1 MTEKS
6 KLSPNMILLDKQ
18 LPVDVYHRSG
28 MLLVKQGHYVLTPE
42 QKQKLLAY
50 GQLDNSAKAAL
61 VEKELRERRERQEQ
75 ERRQA
80 ANQVLNPLVELDQ
93 LAHKVNGL
101 LNRYFHAQHFGSDVS
116 HVASRLLTL
125 AEKQPDGLIA
135 SCLLVP
141 FNDYGSMHSLHTAA
155 ILGILGRRLNLPA
168 KEMHVLLCA
177 ALTMNI
183 AATKLHTDLSKQE
196 TALDASQK
204 SDMYAHPLLSSAI
217 LRDLGV
223 DDERWHLL
231 VQQHHEE
238 WNGSGYPY
246 GLKKEEIDPGAH
258 LIRLTDVLTSL
269 LVTQAHR
276 AGRLPSIALG
286 RLFKGEFSE
295 FDPRFVALLIKE
307 LGIYP
312 PGSFVRLANH
322 EIAVVTHRPSD
333 NNTKHPKVAAIRSA
347 SGEMYGEPLPRNT
360 RTTEHSITEPISL
373 KEAGVR
379 PAFLLKIWNT

>member
-1 MTEKS
+1 MSDKS
-6 KLSPNMILLDKQ
+6 KLSADMIMVGKQ
-18 LPVDVYHRSG
+18 LPADVYHRNG

-42 QKQKLLAY
+42 QKQKLLEH
-50 GQLDNSAKAAL
+50 GQLENTARAAL

-80 ANQVLNPLVELDQ
+80 EAQIINPLVELDQ
-93 LAHKVNGL
+93 LAHKASSL
-101 LNRYFHAQHFGSDVS
+101 LNRYFQAPHFSHDIHLVVS
-116 HVASRLLTL
+116 KLLML
-125 AEKQPDGLIA
+125 ADKQPDGLIA
-135 SCLLVP
+135 ACLLVP
-141 FNDYGSMHSLHTAA
+141 FTDYGSMHSLHTAA
-155 ILGILGRRLNLPA
+155 MLAILGRRLNLPP
-168 KEMHVLLCA
+168 KEMQVLLSA

-183 AATKLHTDLSKQE
+183 AATKLHTELTKQE
-196 TALDASQK
+196 SALDASQK
-204 SDMYAHPLLSSAI
+204 ADMYAHPLLSSAI

-286 RLFKGEFSE
+286 RMFKGEFSE
-295 FDPRFVALLIKE
+295 FDPRFIALLIKE

-312 PGSFVRLANH
+312 PGSSYAWPTVK
-322 EIAVVTHRPSD
+322 S
-333 NNTKHPKVAAIRSA
+333 RS
-347 SGEMYGEPLPRNT
+347 
-360 RTTEHSITEPISL
+360 
-373 KEAGVR
+373 
-379 PAFLLKIWNT
+379 

>member
-6 KLSPNMILLDKQ
+6 KLSADMILVGKQ
-18 LPVDVYHRSG
+18 LSVDVYHRSG

-42 QKQKLLAY
+42 QKQKLLDH
-50 GQLDNSAKAAL
+50 GQLDNTAKASM
-61 VEKELRERRERQEQ
+61 VEKELRDRRERQEQ
-75 ERRQA
+75 ERREA
-80 ANQVLNPLVELDQ
+80 ANQVLNPLVDMDL

-101 LNRYFHAQHFGSDVS
+101 LNRYFHVQDFVQEISM
-116 HVASRLLTL
+116 VATRLLAL
-125 AEKQPDGLIA
+125 ADKQPDGLIA
-135 SCLLVP
+135 ACLLVP

-155 ILGILGRRLNLPA
+155 MLAILGRRLNLPQ
-168 KEMHVLLCA
+168 KEMQVLLCA
-177 ALTMNI
+177 ALTMNVS
-183 AATKLHTDLSKQE
+183 ATKLHTDLSKQE
-196 TALDASQK
+196 SALDALQK

-223 DDERWHLL
+223 EDDRWHLL

-246 GLKKEEIDPGAH
+246 GMKKEEIDPGAH

-312 PGSFVRLANH
+312 PGSFVRLANR

-333 NNTKHPKVAAIRSA
+333 NNTRHPKVSAIRSA
-347 SGEMYGEPLPRNT
+347 NGEMYGEPLPRNT
-360 RTTEHSITEPISL
+360 RTAEQAILEPISL